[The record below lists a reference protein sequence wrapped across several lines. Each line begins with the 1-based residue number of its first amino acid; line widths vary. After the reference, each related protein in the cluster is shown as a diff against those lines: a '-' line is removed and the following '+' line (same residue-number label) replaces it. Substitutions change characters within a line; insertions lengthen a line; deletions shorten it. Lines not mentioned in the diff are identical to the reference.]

1 MCVESSDMVNLVSK
15 DDRLKMKNTKF
26 VKNAVFYKDM
36 FAFYDAYN
44 LLMSK
49 PKDALPTFCFYPNGN
64 YCLEGICLLIKNYQS
79 EFAFESLRLT
89 LDYLK
94 TLYYSISAYSA
105 DEFLPERSV
114 IEAEFSSYARASKEL
129 ALSEKQKYINAK
141 NELEKKKDDFEKTST
156 KYAKKLIN
164 SNILNTFS
172 IVFIIFAF
180 VISSFPLMFCSIGKL
195 TLTIASIVSVSL
207 LIVGFVAHFLMK
219 KHAKKM
225 NEQANELAYIVQ
237 QKKLAKNAEIE
248 NFKNIKLK
256 YSKILSEKNEYMNNF
271 SKEISKYS
279 KNLTIDEILK
289 RTAEYKLLSYN
300 LKLDIENLFLS
311 EQDQINETTSK
322 IEKIAVV
329 EDNKQKLIDIYN
341 EVLASDQL
349 YYNNEVRF
357 SFLKKFCAFAEKD
370 HDWVLDLNG
379 EKRNPFDIN
388 IKAMSHEEI
397 TYLKDDD
404 SLFVSSTLDKFLNT
418 NFIKSSKVLELKGIS
433 NADSLKSVKLEFL
446 SHFFDY
452 SKTKNYDNLFYEKK
466 MIGNAKVT
474 DEIQTESQKVP
485 AFISMKLKY
494 IECKLNLENSNYAI
508 INKIATD
515 IDDSS
520 SPLFEKQTPISNES
534 AQAIDLTPEFIA
546 EDFGDYVR
554 YSVGGNVF
562 IGYKFI

>member
-1 MCVESSDMVNLVSK
+1 MCVESKRMVNLISK

-36 FAFYDAYN
+36 FAFYDAYD
-44 LLMSK
+44 LVMSK
-49 PKDALPTFCFYPNGN
+49 PKDALPSFCFYPNGK

-79 EFAFESLRLT
+79 EFEFESLRLT

-94 TLYYSISAYSA
+94 TLYYSIAVYSE
-105 DEFLPERSV
+105 DEHLPERSV
-114 IEAEFSSYARASKEL
+114 IETEFLSYAQASKEL
-129 ALSEKQKYINAK
+129 VLSEKEKFKKAK
-141 NELEKKKDDFEKTST
+141 DELVKKKNDFQKTT
-156 KYAKKLIN
+156 NKYARKLIN

-172 IVFIIFAF
+172 IIFMIFAF
-180 VISSFPLMFCSIGKL
+180 VVSSFPLMFYSFGKL
-195 TLTIASIVSVSL
+195 TLTVASIVSVSL
-207 LIVGFVAHFLMK
+207 LVVGFVAHFLMK
-219 KHAKKM
+219 SHAKKM
-225 NEQANELAYIVQ
+225 NEQANELAYVLQ

-248 NFKNIKLK
+248 KFKDIKLK

-279 KNLTIDEILK
+279 KKLTIDEILK

-311 EQDQINETTSK
+311 EQKQINETTSK

-329 EDNKQKLIDIYN
+329 EDNKQKLVEIYN
-341 EVLASDQL
+341 EILAVDQL
-349 YYNNEVRF
+349 YFNNEVRF
-357 SFLKKFCAFAEKD
+357 SFLKKFCAFAEKY

-379 EKRNPFDIN
+379 EKHNPFDIN
-388 IKAMSHEEI
+388 IRALAHEEI
-397 TYLKDDD
+397 TYLKDDE

-418 NFIKSSKVLELKGIS
+418 NFIKSSKVLELKGIN
-433 NADSLKSVKLEFL
+433 NADSLKTVKLEFL

-466 MIGNAKVT
+466 MVGNAKVT
-474 DEIQTESQKVP
+474 DEIQMESQKVP
-485 AFISMKLKY
+485 VFISMKLKY

-520 SPLFEKQTPISNES
+520 PALEKYSSEITAPVQSSDTIS
-534 AQAIDLTPEFIA
+534 EFIA

-554 YSVGGNVF
+554 YNVGGNVF
-562 IGYKFI
+562 VGYKFT